1 MTEAV
6 ISGGGHR
13 TPRGGGENVP
23 DLFSLPA
30 ALKALDNVHAG
41 SLLAAQQGREGG
53 GGSGG
58 ARILAQWSM
67 QFRKLGLCPL
77 AVWSA
82 GLFTFLCCSPH
93 PNLCWP
99 ALWGIQPARVSAL
112 GCEFP
117 PGGLTIHSPGW
128 APRADLGLGAEGG
141 PGLLSVQ
148 QLLPGMLPEDVLT
161 GQHWTGIAVSTS
173 SGAPLLWAPVV
184 CHALRGQEWAG
195 LA

>member
-1 MTEAV
+1 MSTQAACWLHSKAEKGEV
-6 ISGGGHR
+6 GQEEQGSWPSGQCSLGSWGSAR
-13 TPRGGGENVP
+13 LLCGLL
-23 DLFSLPA
+23 DFSLSCA
-30 ALKALDNVHAG
+30 ALLIRTFAG
-41 SLLAAQQGREGG
+41 R
-53 GGSGG
+53 
-58 ARILAQWSM
+58 
-67 QFRKLGLCPL
+67 LCR
-77 AVWSA
+77 V
-82 GLFTFLCCSPH
+82 
-93 PNLCWP
+93 
-99 ALWGIQPARVSAL
+99 QPARVSAL

-161 GQHWTGIAVSTS
+161 GQRWTGIAVSTS

-184 CHALRGQEWAG
+184 CHALSGQEWAG